1 MEIAVSRLF
10 VLLVL
15 FYPGLTGAK
24 AAHQDRTAELEKAKT
39 KFTKDIAKAD
49 EALQAKFDKAIA
61 KAKDGGSKMV
71 FEKLAYE
78 RELFTKDHIVPTA
91 LSSET
96 YLQQRNQAIT
106 ALQAVYKP
114 AIADLTKA
122 KKFDELAVVED
133 ELCDL
138 LKSARGYGLAFP
150 NLETH
155 PVFMIESLDSGEVI
169 DTTGK
174 GVGQVVLTP
183 KLGKRKPTQCW
194 VLEREPKG
202 FVIRSV
208 ESNHAFAFVGAR
220 RDAGATL
227 GLWPVDL
234 KKDVAADLQFK
245 LIDVRREI
253 IIESFSGLVLTATE
267 KKEKGI
273 TTIYITQQKQEEKV
287 PPTQLWKL
295 VEVK

>member
-1 MEIAVSRLF
+1 MHRLF
-10 VLLVL
+10 ALPVL
-15 FYPGLTGAK
+15 FCVGLTGVM
-24 AAHQDRTAELEKAKT
+24 AAQPDRTAQIEKAKT

-49 EALQAKFDKAIA
+49 EALLAKFDKAIA

-71 FEKLAYE
+71 FEKLVYE

-91 LSSET
+91 LPSET
-96 YLQQRNQAIT
+96 YLQQRNLAIA
-106 ALQAVYKP
+106 ALQAIYKP
-114 AIADLTKA
+114 VIADLTKA
-122 KKFDELAVVED
+122 KKIDELAAVED

-155 PVFMIESLDSGEVI
+155 PVFMIESLASGEVI

-174 GVGQVVLTP
+174 GAGDVVLTP
-183 KLGKRKPTQCW
+183 KMGKRKPTQGW

-227 GLWPVDL
+227 GLWPVDR
-234 KKDVAADLQFK
+234 KKDVAEDLQFK

-273 TTIYITQQKQEEKV
+273 TTIRITQQQKEENV

-295 VEVK
+295 VELKQ